1 MSDEAFA
8 RPITLKQ
15 DGRTVSYG
23 LDDGLLVE
31 FYIKPK
37 LMQAL
42 SEQRGQPTYHDRIY
56 TRIVAPGNNKT
67 SWDYETKGINYITE
81 QIGTVE
87 GSEGQ
92 EVSITEVVGYEV
104 MELDNEASCP
114 LRFPKAWARFEKKDQ
129 KLKEGWDLTEWG
141 AITRSFAENLKA
153 FNIHTVE
160 ALASLSDANADNFMG
175 GRKYR
180 DLAKAALDKAKERAI
195 VTVEQERANKAE
207 ESNKQLQAQISS
219 LQAQVAALQ
228 MNSEPKRKSA

>member
-1 MSDEAFA
+1 MDEAFA
-8 RPITLKQ
+8 RPVTLKG

-42 SEQRGQPTYHDRIY
+42 TEERSQPTYQDRIY

-67 SWDYETKGINYITE
+67 SWDYETKGVNYLLDA
-81 QIGTVE
+81 
-87 GSEGQ
+87 EGQ
-92 EVSITEVVGYEV
+92 VCQYEVVEV
-104 MELDNEASCP
+104 PNEPACP

-129 KLKEGWDLTEWG
+129 KLKEGWDLSEWA

-153 FNIHTVE
+153 YNVHTVE
-160 ALASLSDANADNFMG
+160 SLAALSDANADNIMG

-180 DLAKAALDKAKERAI
+180 DLAKAALDEAALLSI
-195 VTVEQERANKAE
+195 AAVEQERANKAE
-207 ESNKQLQAQISS
+207 SLVRQQNEKIEA

-228 MNSEPKRKSA
+228 MDVAPKRKSA

>member
-1 MSDEAFA
+1 MDEAFA
-8 RPITLKQ
+8 RPITLKG

-42 SEQRGQPTYHDRIY
+42 SEERGQPTYEDRIY

-67 SWDYETKGINYITE
+67 SWDYETKGIDYQYDE
-81 QIGTVE
+81 H
-87 GSEGQ
+87 GQ
-92 EVSITEVVGYEV
+92 VCGYAV
-104 MELDNEASCP
+104 MELPNETSCP
-114 LRFPKAWARFEKKDQ
+114 LRFVKAWARFEKKDQ
-129 KLKEGWDLTEWG
+129 KLKEGWDLSEWG

-153 FNIHTVE
+153 YNVHTVE
-160 ALASLSDANADNFMG
+160 ALAALSDQNADNIMG

-180 DLAKAALDKAKERAI
+180 NLAKAALDEAQLLSLAS
-195 VTVEQERANKAE
+195 VEQERANKAE
-207 ESNKQLQAQISS
+207 QSNKELQAQISS

-228 MNSEPKRKSA
+228 IVEPKRKTA